1 MSDFTDSMIEAGF
14 WDPEEYMDYLDEKCS
29 DTYEQD
35 FEDAQYDWRMSV
47 TMMRTP
53 PGKKTASNEA
63 SKSAPSF
70 KSC

>member
-35 FEDAQYDWRMSV
+35 FEDAQYDWPEDECYDDADSAGEED
-47 TMMRTP
+47 
-53 PGKKTASNEA
+53 GKQ
-63 SKSAPSF
+63 
-70 KSC
+70 